1 MKYLLDTDICIYL
14 LRSREV
20 HLEPLERLTPGD
32 VGMSA
37 VTAGELIFGAYK
49 SQRVEE
55 NLIAARA
62 LQEAIPVVALT
73 PQTAEVY
80 GLMRA
85 VLERNGT
92 PIGANDL
99 WIAAHALSLG
109 LTLVTRN
116 AREFSQVEGL
126 RVEHWL

>member
-20 HLEPLERLTPGD
+20 HLEPLERLTLGD

-37 VTAGELIFGAYK
+37 VTAGELVFGAYQ

-62 LQEAIPVVALT
+62 LQEALPVVALT
-73 PQTAEVY
+73 TQTAEVY
-80 GLMRA
+80 GLMRS
-85 VLERNGT
+85 VLERKGT

-116 AREFSQVEGL
+116 TREFSRIEGL
-126 RVEHWL
+126 RVEYWL